1 MARPDPMPPEPGP
14 DAGVDDIQADIERTR
29 QELGDTVGAL
39 SAKLN
44 VKERAKDKAVESKE
58 RVVDTAHT
66 VGRIAT
72 QPKVKMPALAV
83 LVIGALAVGLVIW
96 RRRR

>member
-1 MARPDPMPPEPGP
+1 MPPEPGP

-72 QPKVKMPALAV
+72 QPRVKMPVIAV
-83 LVIGALAVGLVIW
+83 LVIGLTVGIVIW
-96 RRRR
+96 WKRR